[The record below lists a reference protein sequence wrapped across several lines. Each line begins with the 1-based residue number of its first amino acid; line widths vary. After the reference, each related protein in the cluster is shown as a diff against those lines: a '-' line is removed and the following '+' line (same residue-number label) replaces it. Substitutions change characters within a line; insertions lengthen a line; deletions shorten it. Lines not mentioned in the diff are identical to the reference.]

1 MSPAMLLLYGPFVI
15 RTKTCQWGASL
26 ESTSMRQGADGEQVG
41 GPLLGVGGEGVVP
54 LESRDADVGAGGVV
68 GVEGGLL
75 VGGQAGGAAGGGAR
89 GGGGGRG
96 SRDGGGGNLLLD
108 GGDDGGRGHGR
119 SGGRGRD
126 AGGGG
131 DGDSGGHGAPVAAV
145 VAPAPVG
152 AGGTAGPPGGSL
164 GGEGGNSNSGETHF
178 DSLGGG
184 FG

>member
-89 GGGGGRG
+89 G
-96 SRDGGGGNLLLD
+96 
-108 GGDDGGRGHGR
+108 
-119 SGGRGRD
+119 
-126 AGGGG
+126 AGAAEEVGMV
-131 DGDSGGHGAPVAAV
+131 VAATSSSTGATTGV
-145 VAPAPVG
+145 GVTAGAEVAAGTPVG
-152 AGGTAGPPGGSL
+152 AGTVTVEVTAPQLPP
-164 GGEGGNSNSGETHF
+164 
-178 DSLGGG
+178 
-184 FG
+184 